1 VSGFPDRPPVRSGFA
16 TIDYL
21 GAYAGAFGILA
32 ALRARDAGQGGQVI
46 DLALAEVALRATEAA
61 PAEYASTGRVRQR
74 VGNRNPNVVPA
85 SEATAADGRY
95 VAFHAGSAA
104 LFPRLAK
111 VIGRPDLVDDDRFAS
126 HALRVENQDALY
138 EIVAEWIGERD
149 STDIVETLNAAGI
162 PASTV
167 NSSADV
173 LADEHLT
180 ERGAFEVIEDA
191 ELGPLPVV
199 APVPRLCRTP
209 GRTRHLG
216 PALGSDNQT
225 ILGGLLGLSGSD
237 IEGLGLRGVV

>member
-1 VSGFPDRPPVRSGFA
+1 MTTGSPATRS
-16 TIDYL
+16 
-21 GAYAGAFGILA
+21 
-32 ALRARDAGQGGQVI
+32 
-46 DLALAEVALRATEAA
+46 
-61 PAEYASTGRVRQR
+61 
-74 VGNRNPNVVPA
+74 
-85 SEATAADGRY
+85 
-95 VAFHAGSAA
+95 
-104 LFPRLAK
+104 
-111 VIGRPDLVDDDRFAS
+111 
-126 HALRVENQDALY
+126 RVENQDALY